1 MPDWICKQYL
11 GVMEVMPTWVQS
23 LPPLTVAGVSIG
35 LGFWV
40 LSLSKD
46 RRDLLVIALTAMLY
60 GMMPLAHKVL

>member
-1 MPDWICKQYL
+1 MKDWIHQQYA
-11 GVMEVMPTWVQS
+11 GVMEVMPTWVQT

-46 RRDLLVIALTAMLY
+46 RRDFLVIALTAMVY